1 MQQDGIGKAMTVSD
15 EKENHSH
22 AEGRCKLQEIAV
34 H

>member
-22 AEGRCKLQEIAV
+22 TEGRCKLQEIAV